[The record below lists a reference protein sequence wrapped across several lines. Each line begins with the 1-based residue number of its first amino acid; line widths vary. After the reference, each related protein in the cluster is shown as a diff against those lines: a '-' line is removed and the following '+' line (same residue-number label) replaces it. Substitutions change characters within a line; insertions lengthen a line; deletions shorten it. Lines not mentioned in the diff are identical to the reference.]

1 MPDNLINI
9 INLGLTIDQKP
20 IVTPIC
26 FSILPEEVLTFIGPN
41 GAGKSTLLRMLSF
54 ISFADTGRI
63 EYLIPGFEEVSLDFS
78 SSKKISIDQPEL
90 LTIRKNML
98 YLFQKPAV
106 FSSSVR
112 NNLILS
118 GKLRGQKFSD
128 KECEIV
134 LHKVGLSKNIHQNAT
149 TLSGGEMSRLAFAR
163 ALLLKPKV
171 LFLDE
176 PSAHLDPMGVKSV
189 EEWILELKTEYKT
202 TIFLVTQDLFEAK
215 RVSDRVGFLLS
226 GQLIELNSKR
236 EFFEFPKDPKTKLF
250 VTGEL
255 PI

>member
-1 MPDNLINI
+1 MPDSLINI
-9 INLGLTIDQKP
+9 IDLGKTIENRE
-20 IVTPIC
+20 IVCPVS
-26 FSILPEEVLTFIGPN
+26 FSIFSSEVLTFIGPN
-41 GAGKSTLLRMLSF
+41 GAGKSTLLRMISL
-54 ISFADTGRI
+54 ISFGDTGKI
-63 EYLIPGFEEVSLDFS
+63 EYSIPGCKEVTIDFS
-78 SSKKISIDQPEL
+78 ISKKISIDQPEI
-90 LTIRKNML
+90 LTMRQNML

-106 FSSSVR
+106 FSTSVL

-118 GKLRGQKFSD
+118 GKLRGQKFTE
-128 KECEIV
+128 KECESV
-134 LHKVGLSKNIHQNAT
+134 LHKVGLIKTIHQNAT

-189 EEWILELKTEYKT
+189 EEWICELKTEYKT
-202 TIFLVTQDLFEAK
+202 SIFLVTQDLFEAK

-226 GQLIELNSKR
+226 GQLIELKSNQ
-236 EFFEFPKDPKTKLF
+236 EFFNHPSDPKTCHF
-250 VTGEL
+250 VKGEL

>member
-1 MPDNLINI
+1 MQDSLINVI
-9 INLGLTIDQKP
+9 DLGLTIDQKP
-20 IVTPIC
+20 IVYPIR
-26 FSILPEEVLTFIGPN
+26 FSIYPEEVLTFIGPN
-41 GAGKSTLLRMLSF
+41 GAGKSTLLRMISL
-54 ISFADTGRI
+54 ISFGDTGSI
-63 EYLIPGFEEVSLDFS
+63 EYTIPGCEEVSLDFS
-78 SSKKISIDQPEL
+78 APKKISIDQPEL

-106 FSSSVR
+106 FSSSVLQ
-112 NNLILS
+112 NLLIS
-118 GKLRGQKFSD
+118 GKLRGQKFGE
-128 KECEIV
+128 KECSEV
-134 LHKVGLSKNIHQNAT
+134 LHKVGLSKNIQQNAT

-189 EEWILELKTEYKT
+189 EEWILELKVEHKT
-202 TIFLVTQDLFEAK
+202 SIFLVTQDLFEAK

-236 EFFEFPKDPKTKLF
+236 EFFEFPKDPKTCLF
-250 VTGEL
+250 VKGEL